1 MAAEKMGQFDLSSLS
16 RNVLLVQYGSLR
28 GAELPG
34 FVDPS
39 LNLPK
44 TADCVA
50 EKLQIR
56 TVDRVMSLCD
66 KPLCSNN
73 RDGLLRA
80 MIC

>member
-1 MAAEKMGQFDLSSLS
+1 MGQFGLSSLS
-16 RNVLLVQYGSLR
+16 RNVLLVKYGSLR
-28 GAELPG
+28 GPELGDFGGGSPK
-34 FVDPS
+34 
-39 LNLPK
+39 LPK

-56 TVDRVMSLCD
+56 TLDRVMSLCD
-66 KPLCSNN
+66 NPLCSNN